1 MVAAA
6 GPLTILF
13 SAVLPIFMLIG
24 LGAAM
29 DRGVGL
35 DLRTLAKLNFYLFAP
50 ALLFVKLIETTAT
63 GAEAAQVALFAL
75 LHAAAMFALAW
86 ALMRGTEHE
95 PNREVLSM
103 GAAFYNCGNF
113 GIPLVILAF
122 GEQWV
127 ALLALV
133 IMVQNSG
140 TYMVGAFLFEGGG
153 RRAWARSLRGM
164 VRLPILWA
172 VALGGL
178 CRWAGVEPPG
188 LAMKPLG
195 FLAGALVPAALL
207 TLGAQLARN
216 PWPRTWRG
224 VGLVAVLRLGVS
236 PLVAALVATLVGA
249 SGTLWVLL
257 VTVAALPMA
266 VNIFIVAAEYEH
278 DAELASQAITWTT
291 LASAATVAVVLWLA
305 G

>member
-1 MVAAA
+1 VTAAA
-6 GPLTILF
+6 GPLSILL
-13 SAVLPIFMLIG
+13 SAVLPIFVLIG

-63 GAEAAQVALFAL
+63 GSEAAQVAFFTL
-75 LHAAAMFALAW
+75 LHASLMFALAW
-86 ALMRGTEHE
+86 RLMRGTEHE

-122 GEQWV
+122 GEAWV

-133 IMVQNSG
+133 IMVQNTG

-153 RRAWARSLRGM
+153 RRAWGRSLRGM
-164 VRLPILWA
+164 ARLPILWA

-178 CRWAGVEPPG
+178 CRWAGVDPPG
-188 LAMKPLG
+188 LAMKPLE
-195 FLAGALVPAALL
+195 FLADALVPAALL

-216 PWPRTWRG
+216 PLPRGWRG
-224 VGLVAVLRLGVS
+224 VSLVAVLRLAVS
-236 PLVAALVATLVGA
+236 PLLGAGLATLLGVQGV
-249 SGTLWVLL
+249 LWALL
-257 VTVAALPMA
+257 VTVTALPMA
-266 VNIFIVAAEYEH
+266 VNVFIVAAEYEH

-291 LASAATVAVVLWLA
+291 LASALTVAVVLWLA
-305 G
+305 A